1 MIKVYRKTIEMMA
14 REAFDVINNQDCVY
28 TSVVFNF
35 ERMNFSLCAAE
46 PSIIERDNA
55 RKRRIEEIVLGTC
68 FLDNMTEDEFI
79 EIVVNRVENN
89 SYYEVL

>member
-1 MIKVYRKTIEMMA
+1 MKIFKKTIEMMA

-35 ERMNFSLCAAE
+35 ERMDFSLCAVE
-46 PSIIERDNA
+46 PSYIERDNQ
-55 RKRRIEEIVLGTC
+55 RKRRNEEIVLGTC
-68 FLDNMTEDEFI
+68 FLDNMTEDEWV